1 MKEIKLQIQNLQTKT
16 DSIEDYHSKEC
27 ISASGLKLIFKKSV
41 YHYLNKKP
49 LQSKSLDLGIST
61 HIMVYE
67 GYEEFLNRYFIM
79 PKLDLRRKE
88 DKEIKEKLL
97 KKAGDKI
104 LLSQDDDTTIRGIY
118 ENLMKS
124 DIAQFY
130 TKGDIEISHYGQYDG
145 VDVRVRPDCIAKD
158 RSWISDVKTCQDS
171 SPRAFRMDLYKW
183 SYHLQC
189 VFYCDMLGVD
199 PKNFRF
205 IACETQYPYQVQVYS
220 LSDDLI
226 EKGRDGYK
234 SAFKYWKMYL
244 NENVVPGFIGEYNTD
259 GSIII

>member
-1 MKEIKLQIQNLQTKT
+1 MKLKPQIQNLQTKT
-16 DSIEDYHSKEC
+16 DSIQDYHSKKC

-49 LQSKSLDLGIST
+49 IQSKSLDLGIAT

-67 GYEEFLNRYFIM
+67 GYEEFLKQYFIM

-97 KKAGDKI
+97 KKADGKI
-104 LLSQDDDTTIRGIY
+104 LLSQDDDTIIRGIY
-118 ENLMKS
+118 ENHIRS
-124 DIAQFY
+124 EIAQKY
-130 TKGDIEISHYGQYDG
+130 SNGDIEISHYGQYEG
-145 VDVRVRPDCIAKD
+145 IDVRVRPDCIARD

-183 SYHLQC
+183 SYHLQA
-189 VFYCDMLGVD
+189 VFYCDMIGVD
-199 PKNFRF
+199 PLNFRF
-205 IACETQYPYQVQVYS
+205 IACETNYPYQVQVYS
-220 LSDDLI
+220 LSEDLV
-226 EKGRDGYK
+226 EKGREGYR

-244 NENVVPGFIGEYNTD
+244 NDGIVPGFIGEYNKD